1 MARTASRTFVVNA
14 NGNRNFPYLSM
25 DGKRWDLN
33 WNWVENDFNRNGRFA
48 LSGNWQYVVTG
59 DAWRVSSGL

>member
-1 MARTASRTFVVNA
+1 MVSA

-33 WNWVENDFNRNGRFA
+33 WNWVENDFNRNGRIA
-48 LSGNWQYVVTG
+48 LSGNWQ
-59 DAWRVSSGL
+59 